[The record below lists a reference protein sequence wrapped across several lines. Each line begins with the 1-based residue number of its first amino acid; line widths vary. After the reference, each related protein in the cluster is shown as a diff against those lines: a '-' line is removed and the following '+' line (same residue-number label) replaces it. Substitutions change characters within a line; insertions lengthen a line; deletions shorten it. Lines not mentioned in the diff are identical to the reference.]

1 MGNVVNINDEKSSLL
16 REQCRKAN
24 KIAATVVTVLVIAIT
39 FPVTYHILLSNVIV
53 DAGNVEYRLL
63 TEDSEPI
70 NQLINQAYSTGQ
82 MSDILMVN
90 HDDIELM
97 VFAEYLPNGTY
108 EDTIKFAIDTC
119 DNQVD
124 VTNNVYKVGSSYT
137 CLTKSYEDGN
147 ISDSVLYML
156 ADKGVITVT
165 ASYDGDGS
173 FEYVKSY
180 IESIVEPSVKYLEDN
195 NVLVEI
201 PN

>member
-1 MGNVVNINDEKSSLL
+1 MGNVVNSNNDEKSALI
-16 REQCRKAN
+16 REKCLKAN
-24 KIAATVVTVLVIAIT
+24 KIAAVVITALVFAII
-39 FPVTYHILLSNVIV
+39 FPITYYDLSNNVEV
-53 DAGNVEYRLL
+53 DAGSTSYRLL

-90 HDDIELM
+90 HNDVTLP

-108 EDTIKFAIDTC
+108 EDTVKFAIDTC

-124 VTNNVYKVGSSYT
+124 VTNNVYKIGSNYA
-137 CLTKSYEDGN
+137 CLTKSYEDN

-156 ADKGVITVT
+156 VDKGVITVT
-165 ASYDGDGS
+165 ANYEGDGS

-195 NVLVEI
+195 GILAEI